1 MSRHSSGGVAPAIV
15 KVSLTGKINEF
26 KLNSPARTIA
36 LGDFLAALM
45 KGSRIGEIVR
55 ESLTIGGWVSKR
67 KQRASSPNH
76 SRKKRNMENSH
87 SKLAVEESVQA
98 VDFTV
103 GQNFGE

>member
-1 MSRHSSGGVAPAIV
+1 
-15 KVSLTGKINEF
+15 
-26 KLNSPARTIA
+26 
-36 LGDFLAALM
+36 
-45 KGSRIGEIVR
+45 VR
-55 ESLTIGGWVSKR
+55 EHPEESVRGPIFGLGCLRFSTASCCRSTKFSKSSVRCER